1 MGYYKNDSDQALR
14 VDDGSGRLRRV
25 PAGRVVQADGDFEKN
40 LSGLSQVSSASEDD
54 HLSQSKRSSG
64 NTRDRDRMNAV
75 SDATAYANLIVHAP
89 LNEVI
94 GDDDAPLG
102 PPTGTITT
110 KQAVKD
116 NANSSL
122 EHDRFGQNEWTEKSA
137 EGRDLSPVQQAQ
149 ADASAVVAKVAQQGI
164 DGDFDVNTD
173 DLKGLSGPANRGGR
187 GDKESSKVAAI
198 KERQKPGPKPK
209 QQPPAENV

>member
-25 PAGRVVQADGDFEKN
+25 PAGRVVQADGDYESN
-40 LSGLSQVSSASEDD
+40 LSGNASVSSASEEDF
-54 HLSQSKRSSG
+54 QAQFRKSSG
-64 NTRDRDRMNAV
+64 STRDRDRMNVV
-75 SDATAYANLIVHAP
+75 SDAVAYANLIVHAP

-116 NANSSL
+116 AADNST
-122 EHDRFGQNEWTEKSA
+122 EHHAFGNNEWTEKSA
-137 EGRDLSPVQQAQ
+137 EGRNLSPVQQAQ
-149 ADASAVVAKVAQQGI
+149 ADASAVVAKVAQQGVE
-164 DGDFDVNTD
+164 GNFDVSTE
-173 DLKGLSGPANRGGR
+173 DLKGLSGPEKRGGR
-187 GDKESSKVAAI
+187 SDRASRKVEAVT
-198 KERQKPGPKPK
+198 ERKKPGPKPK
-209 QQPPAENV
+209 SDPPAAA